1 MQFTSRNLFLG
12 LSRGCYWFAPSGEI
26 SVRSL
31 IGICFWKKPT
41 GFTPF
46 KNTFYS
52 TAKECVTSQN
62 LGLCICFFRLCKI
75 LLPTQCP
82 GWLRCLSH
90 WACQWPAGL
99 YKSWVEAVNTFFP
112 SDSVYQWPAGLYKW
126 KFEDQ
131 WLLFPSFLV
140 MVFLL
145 DSLHGFSEM
154 HNLFLL
160 LITQHFCR
168 LINSCWIFSMPK
180 KIIAVM
186 GRV

>member
-1 MQFTSRNLFLG
+1 MQFTSCNLLLG
-12 LSRGCYWFAPSGEI
+12 VSHGCYWFAPSGEI

-82 GWLRCLSH
+82 GWLLCLSH

-112 SDSVYQWPAGLYKW
+112 IWFCLPVTCRIVQMKVWRPVTAFSFFSRDGAPSWLTPWFQWDA
-126 KFEDQ
+126 Q
-131 WLLFPSFLV
+131 SLFTSYYTAFL
-140 MVFLL
+140 
-145 DSLHGFSEM
+145 
-154 HNLFLL
+154 
-160 LITQHFCR
+160 
-168 LINSCWIFSMPK
+168 
-180 KIIAVM
+180 
-186 GRV
+186 